1 MLPSQ
6 AQIFPVFPATPRLIL
21 YKHFT
26 SHNKAPP
33 RLMKKQDQVL
43 SRNGQDSNV
52 DCVLDKGNPLPTFK
66 WEYQNVVCSDSVDT
80 RKCQPVETQW
90 MPVPER
96 VIMTPKQIPTNGSI
110 IKVQSNQTAALYR
123 CQAFNNLGSDSHV
136 IKFVR
141 RGKKMLPVLEMNSS

>member
-1 MLPSQ
+1 
-6 AQIFPVFPATPRLIL
+6 
-21 YKHFT
+21 
-26 SHNKAPP
+26 
-33 RLMKKQDQVL
+33 MKKQDQVL
-43 SRNGQDSNV
+43 SRNGQNSKV

-66 WEYQNVVCSDSVDT
+66 WEYQNMVCPDFDT

-96 VIMTPKQIPTNGSI
+96 AIITPKQKPTNGSI
-110 IKVQSNQTAALYR
+110 IKVQSDQTAALYR

-141 RGKKMLPVLEMNSS
+141 RGKKMLSV